1 MLNFIGEMRK
11 LFLLFTVGILAGCDK
26 EQEVKSDCPDV
37 YYEITSPDL
46 LNNKLKTGTYW
57 VYLDSV
63 SMATDS
69 TAISSYSEGKAGTC
83 EEFHAYGYN
92 MVTYPALLGSNM
104 AIYQGGIEKN
114 TGGLPNTGIKIY
126 TDFNYPD
133 SSSTFTCSRLDS
145 CFIYDRYYK
154 RVEKV
159 IVPSD
164 PSNIGKTK
172 SIYYFNSDYG
182 LLRQDKFNASSVL
195 TSKRLLKRKNIV
207 R

>member
-1 MLNFIGEMRK
+1 MKK
-11 LFLLFTVGILAGCDK
+11 LFLLLTIALFAGCDK
-26 EQEVKSDCPDV
+26 EKDVTAECPDT

-46 LNNKLKTGTYW
+46 LNNKLKTGSYW
-57 VYLDSV
+57 IYLDSV
-63 SMATDS
+63 NMATDS
-69 TAISSYSEGKAGTC
+69 TAVSSYSEGKAGKC
-83 EEFHAYGYN
+83 EEFHAYAYN
-92 MVTYPALLGSNM
+92 MVTYPALLASNI

-133 SSSTFTCSRLDS
+133 SSSAFNCSRLDS

-159 IVPSD
+159 TIASD

-172 SIYYFNSDYG
+172 SIYYFNSEFG